1 MSENKLQDVKDAEGY
16 IDHTL
21 KRLQKSFR
29 VTTIATIVIL
39 ALETIYFVV
48 LTDAIG
54 SGLKAMSVVHVEQYK
69 DEIDEYLFNPAK
81 KSLADIKSHPGDVPR
96 SLEIMFHHLPEK
108 AIVGKYSNVVEKAA
122 VYLGKGNDWIGNKKN
137 YTNHVA
143 KAQKALVDFNKRTSK
158 LNDEELAKAKQILR
172 VFNEEVKYSPEK
184 FEQFK
189 EMIGRINEPEDIEGM
204 ANLISQKIVGEMD
217 AQGYMLT
224 TSATDFLKQNIDEL
238 PEWVKNQIPK
248 YGAQFRHETD
258 SWINY
263 YCKSVSDG
271 LGSTFDTFLDDN
283 ADKIKEFS
291 KRTDDEETLNKLDE
305 AMTEELVKFMETTSI
320 ENYGTL
326 KDQSDRF
333 LKRLEA
339 ANKLL
344 LPLATKKTEDL
355 SNHELRLRS
364 AIALFMVEVKK
375 RN

>member
-16 IDHTL
+16 VDHTL

-39 ALETIYFVV
+39 AIETIYFVV

-69 DEIDEYLFNPAK
+69 DEIDEYLFNPARR
-81 KSLADIKSHPGDVPR
+81 SLADIKGHADDVPR

-108 AIVGKYSNVVEKAA
+108 AIVGQYSNEVEKAA
-122 VYLGKGNDWIGNKKN
+122 VYLGKGNDWLEIKEN
-137 YTNHVA
+137 YSTVTNNLETA
-143 KAQKALVDFNKRTSK
+143 RRTLK
-158 LNDEELAKAKQILR
+158 
-172 VFNEEVKYSPEK
+172 VFNEESKNSGEK
-184 FEQFK
+184 FAQAK
-189 EMIGRINEPEDIEGM
+189 VLINKINEPKDIEGI

-238 PEWVKNQIPK
+238 PEWVKKQIPK

-291 KRTDDEETLNKLDE
+291 KRTDDEETLDKLDE
-305 AMTEELVKFMETTSI
+305 AMTEELVKFMENTSI
-320 ENYGTL
+320 EKYGTL